1 MIQFTGSFTDTTL
14 PFTGYNSTDTRIQYR
29 VRTHRSQVT
38 TVNSTDTG
46 SERTIP
52 AANLPQL
59 PAAVH
64 ILVIPIGSYTTNLV
78 IMYTLLFAGVRI
90 RTHPYASVRLLV

>member
-64 ILVIPIGSYTTNLV
+64 ILVYTTNLV
-78 IMYTLLFAGVRI
+78 IMYTLLFAGYASVRI
-90 RTHPYASVRLLV
+90 RTHPYAS